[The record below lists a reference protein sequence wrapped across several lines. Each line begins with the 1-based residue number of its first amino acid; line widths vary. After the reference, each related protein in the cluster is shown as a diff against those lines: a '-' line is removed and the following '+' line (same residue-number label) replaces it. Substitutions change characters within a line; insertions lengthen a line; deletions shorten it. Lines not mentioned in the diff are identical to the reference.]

1 MPTIDQTLAQYSE
14 LFILLGAMAFT
25 VAFIA
30 FCWDLAKSSKTIKA
44 VEDRLAAEHA
54 TADSAVLVGAAGATS
69 GSASGSAAGSSAG
82 GNGGRAPAVEMASD
96 SMNYGKERRAAA
108 RVGVAL
114 TVLATVILAAGVVA
128 RGMAAHRV
136 PWGNMYEFC
145 TTGALMVAVVY
156 LIALTRKDLRFLGSF
171 VIGLVVI
178 MLIAAT
184 IGFPTPVAHLIPAL
198 QSYWIIIHVSVA
210 VLASALFTLTFA
222 MSVLQLIQANREARG
237 RAGKTDKLG
246 FMRLVPSALT
256 LENAAYRINAVAFVL
271 WTFTLVL
278 APSGPKRPG
287 AATGAGTPRRS
298 GRS

>member
-44 VEDRLAAEHA
+44 VEDRLAAEYA

-69 GSASGSAAGSSAG
+69 GSASVSSTG
-82 GNGGRAPAVEMASD
+82 GNGGRARAVEMASD

-114 TVLATVILAAGVVA
+114 TVLATLILAAGVVA

-156 LIALTRKDLRFLGSF
+156 LI
-171 VIGLVVI
+171 
-178 MLIAAT
+178 
-184 IGFPTPVAHLIPAL
+184 
-198 QSYWIIIHVSVA
+198 
-210 VLASALFTLTFA
+210 
-222 MSVLQLIQANREARG
+222 
-237 RAGKTDKLG
+237 
-246 FMRLVPSALT
+246 
-256 LENAAYRINAVAFVL
+256 
-271 WTFTLVL
+271 
-278 APSGPKRPG
+278 
-287 AATGAGTPRRS
+287 
-298 GRS
+298 